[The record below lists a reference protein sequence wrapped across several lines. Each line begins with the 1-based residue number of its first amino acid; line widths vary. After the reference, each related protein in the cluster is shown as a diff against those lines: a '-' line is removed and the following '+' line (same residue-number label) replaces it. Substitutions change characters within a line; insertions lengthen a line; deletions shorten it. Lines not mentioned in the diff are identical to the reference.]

1 MNHDLATSG
10 EHLSKFKWHFRPFRT
25 LTEHWNIVGRL
36 RKHSTR
42 HLRGYR
48 YQQRKRDH
56 SDPTTTILRSRIIQ
70 GRSRPSLSPIKL
82 CQDTCD
88 FPCLFIPNLIGYSI
102 QGYDDT
108 GRMIYWAFRVLL
120 FHCGVFSCF
129 LVSISLP
136 AVCNHDPTYECHS
149 DLHLTSNRSY
159 ASHRKSGYTS
169 CPKSSLSPI
178 HTNKGWINVLPLIL
192 GSLSKILT
200 KS

>member
-1 MNHDLATSG
+1 
-10 EHLSKFKWHFRPFRT
+10 
-25 LTEHWNIVGRL
+25 
-36 RKHSTR
+36 
-42 HLRGYR
+42 
-48 YQQRKRDH
+48 
-56 SDPTTTILRSRIIQ
+56 
-70 GRSRPSLSPIKL
+70 
-82 CQDTCD
+82 
-88 FPCLFIPNLIGYSI
+88 
-102 QGYDDT
+102 
-108 GRMIYWAFRVLL
+108 MIYWAFRVLL

-200 KS
+200 RESAKHPHSIFTSCRFPFLLKYWSIFSRTKCGASLITPTFATFSTYPAIIHLWSYHIVTRSRLFPTNPLPRLPLRSTEVLRALSRSKEFHAGHFALRIPDVRLAN